1 MSGISALSTTS
12 AAQLLGTVSAATET
26 NAAATSVLTDV
37 GTAGITTAASATTT
51 QVTLGSSSALSLTY
65 DKPVVLNSSRLAWA
79 SESNDDLSTLLGA
92 NLQAASTGSPATL
105 LKGLGALLINQVG
118 SGQDYRQS
126 VAAYSS
132 TDASSKTAATGA
144 LQQVQ
149 NAANTV
155 SLSLRTVSGKQVNI
169 SIAFGSGDDGLAKG
183 LSVQVHTDGKL
194 TADEQAAIAKL
205 SDGFEKTLKS
215 IGNADSGDGSGA
227 VDLSGLVGFDTTQLA
242 SVDLNFRASA
252 KSPLTSV
259 DFHAD
264 LTSRKF
270 SMSGL
275 TGQVS
280 LAVDLSNP
288 ATWGSEDQR
297 QQSIAKYLSQFDAAN
312 QRAQSN
318 GKLMLQFKTA
328 FSQLQSAY
336 PPKSLSGIN
345 QATTPNSR
353 EISLLTGLADFKAQ
367 IGGDFDDSGPG
378 KVTTMAGHMDYRVSQ
393 STVIRG
399 LGRDTSYSLGQDQG
413 TGLTSDYVRSR
424 NGAMLDTS
432 TGNYD
437 VFHVRDESS
446 ISVSIAYADGKLLSA
461 TVTSSVQQFLEYIK
475 LVDHKA
481 EDKKQTPSNSLS
493 VDDVSG
499 RLLSLLSPTTDG
511 QSSATAA

>member
-12 AAQLLGTVSAATET
+12 AAQLLGNLSAATVT
-26 NAAATSVLTDV
+26 NAAATSTLTDT
-37 GTAGITTAASATTT
+37 GATNIATAASATTT
-51 QVTLGSSSALSLTY
+51 QVTLGRSSALSLIY
-65 DKPVVLNSSRLAWA
+65 DKPLALSSSLAWA
-79 SESNDDLSTLLGA
+79 SQSNDDLSVRLGT
-92 NLQAASTGSPATL
+92 NLQAASTGGAGSPATL
-105 LKGLGALLINQVG
+105 LKGLGALLINQVA

-155 SLSLRTVSGKQVNI
+155 GLSLRTVSGKQVNI

-297 QQSIAKYLSQFDAAN
+297 QQSIDKYLSQFDAAN

-345 QATTPNSR
+345 QAAAPNAK

-399 LGRDTSYSLGQDQG
+399 VDRDRSYSLGQDQG

-424 NGAMLDTS
+424 NGALLDTS

-446 ISVSIAYADGKLLSA
+446 INVSIAYADGKLLSA
-461 TVTSSVQQFLEYIK
+461 TVTSSAQQFLEYIK
-475 LVDHKA
+475 LVNHKE
-481 EDKKQTPSNSLS
+481 EDKKQTPSSSLS

-499 RLLSLLSPTTDG
+499 RLLSPTAG
-511 QSSATAA
+511 QSTATAA